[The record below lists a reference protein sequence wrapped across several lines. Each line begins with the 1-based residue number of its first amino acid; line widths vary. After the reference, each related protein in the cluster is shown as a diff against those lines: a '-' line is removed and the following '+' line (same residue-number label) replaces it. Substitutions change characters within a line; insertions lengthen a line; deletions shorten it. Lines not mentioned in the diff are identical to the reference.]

1 MILWGKNKNETL
13 TRWRTKACKEIR
25 TNNEPATSQAHDF
38 WKYVN
43 HEPDVINCD
52 MVNSRIQNIHANTYI
67 HANISLLYRKII
79 LICYKVLIED

>member
-1 MILWGKNKNETL
+1 MILWGENKNETL

-52 MVNSRIQNIHANTYI
+52 MVNARIQNIHANTYI
-67 HANISLLYRKII
+67 NAKDRKII